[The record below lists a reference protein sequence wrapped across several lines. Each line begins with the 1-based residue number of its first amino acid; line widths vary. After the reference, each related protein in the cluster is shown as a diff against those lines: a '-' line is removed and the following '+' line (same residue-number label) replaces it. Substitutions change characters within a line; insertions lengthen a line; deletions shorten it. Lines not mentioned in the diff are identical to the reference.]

1 MLSSDCYWGKREV
14 YVEEVGTYL
23 AIHGQAGERTLGVLA
38 VSGTLDVVSDFIL
51 GPSLSVS

>member
-1 MLSSDCYWGKREV
+1 M